1 MRRTLSTALPALLI
15 FSLAL
20 TGLYAGGS
28 QEGSGQRGAAAA
40 AANPTDNPWTNGED
54 LSGTTVNIF
63 GAFVEPGSDFFEES
77 LEYFEEQTG
86 ITVNYEGSGDFESLI
101 SVRVEGG
108 DPPDIAAFPQ
118 PGVLRDFVMRGA
130 VIDLND
136 WFEEGHLQQ
145 QYDQSWLE
153 IATMEGIMA
162 GVWYRANVKSL
173 VWYPL
178 PEFEERGYEVPETWD
193 EMMALTEQIAQDG
206 TPPWSIGIESS
217 GATGWVA
224 TDWLEDIM
232 LRTATPEKYDQW
244 VKGELPFN
252 SPEVRRAMDIMA
264 DIWKNEDY
272 VRGGVKSIL
281 TVPFGDAVNP
291 LFADPPRA
299 FLHRQASFITDF
311 FPEDAVVGE
320 DVGFFYLPP
329 IDEEEG
335 RAVLG
340 AGDIFAAFNDR
351 PEVAAVMRYL
361 TTGRSIK
368 RWVESGG
375 VVAPH
380 KDAKLSWYPTEAN
393 RRYAEILQNADTFR
407 FDASD
412 MMPGQIGS
420 GAFWSEMTNWVNG
433 KPAEEAL
440 QAIDEAWPEEQ

>member
-1 MRRTLSTALPALLI
+1 MRRTLRTVP
-15 FSLAL
+15 LAL
-20 TGLYAGGS
+20 MILVLATVGIWANGS
-28 QEGSGQRGAAAA
+28 QEGSGQREGAAA

-54 LSGTTVNIF
+54 LSGTTVTIF
-63 GAFVEPGSDFFEES
+63 GAFVEPGSDLFRES
-77 LEYFEEQTG
+77 LDYFEEQTG
-86 ITVNYEGSGDFESLI
+86 IEVNYEGSGDFESLI

-118 PGVLRDFVMRGA
+118 PGILQDFVSRGA
-130 VIDLND
+130 VVDLD
-136 WFEEGHLQQ
+136 SWFEEGELQER
-145 QYDQSWLE
+145 YDDSWLE
-153 IATMEGIMA
+153 IATMDGIMA

-173 VWYPL
+173 VWYPV
-178 PEFEERGYEVPETWD
+178 PEFEEQGYEVPETWD
-193 EMMALTEQIAQDG
+193 ELMELTEEIAEDG
-206 TPPWSIGIESS
+206 NTPWSIAIESS

-232 LRTATPEKYDQW
+232 LRTVTPEKYDQW
-244 VKGELPFN
+244 VQGDLPFN
-252 SPEVRRAMDIMA
+252 SPEVRRAMDIMGE
-264 DIWKNEDY
+264 IWKNEEY
-272 VRGGVKSIL
+272 VRGGVNSIL
-281 TVPFGDAVNP
+281 TVPFGDGVNP
-291 LFADPPRA
+291 LFDDPPRA

-311 FPEDAVVGE
+311 FPDDAVVGE
-320 DVGFFYLPP
+320 DINFFYLPP

-351 PEVAAVMRYL
+351 PEIAAVMRYL

-368 RWVESGG
+368 PWVESGG
-375 VVAPH
+375 VVSPH
-380 KDAKLSWYPTEAN
+380 KDAELSWYPTEAN

-433 KPAEEAL
+433 KETEEAL
-440 QAIDEAWPEEQ
+440 EAIDEAWPED

>member
-1 MRRTLSTALPALLI
+1 MRRTLRTVP
-15 FSLAL
+15 LAL
-20 TGLYAGGS
+20 MILVLATVGVWAGGS
-28 QEGSGQRGAAAA
+28 QEGSGEREGAAA

-63 GAFVEPGSDFFEES
+63 GAFVEPGSDLFRES
-77 LEYFEEQTG
+77 LDYFEEQTG
-86 ITVNYEGSGDFESLI
+86 IEVNYEGSGDFESLI

-118 PGVLRDFVMRGA
+118 PGMLQDFVSRGA
-130 VIDLND
+130 VVDLD
-136 WFEEGHLQQ
+136 PWFEEGELQER
-145 QYDQSWLE
+145 YDDSWLE
-153 IATMEGIMA
+153 IATMDGIMA
-162 GVWYRANVKSL
+162 GIWYRANVKSL
-173 VWYPL
+173 VWYPV
-178 PEFEERGYEVPETWD
+178 PEFEEQGYEVPETWD
-193 EMMALTEQIAQDG
+193 ELMSLTEEIAEDG
-206 TPPWSIGIESS
+206 TTPWSIAIESS

-232 LRTATPEKYDQW
+232 LRTVTPEKYDQW
-244 VKGELPFN
+244 VQGDLPFN

-264 DIWKNEDY
+264 DIWKNEEY
-272 VRGGVKSIL
+272 VRGGVNSIL
-281 TVPFGDAVNP
+281 TVPFGDGVNP
-291 LFADPPRA
+291 LFDDPPKA

-311 FPEDAVVGE
+311 FPDDAVVGE
-320 DVGFFYLPP
+320 DIDFFYLPP

-351 PEVAAVMRYL
+351 PEIAAVMRYL

-368 RWVESGG
+368 PWVESGG
-375 VVAPH
+375 VVSPH
-380 KDAKLSWYPTEAN
+380 KDAELSWYPTEAN

-407 FDASD
+407 FDGSD

-433 KPAEEAL
+433 KETERAL
-440 QAIDEAWPEEQ
+440 EAIDDAWPEDD